1 MLYISTALYLEA
13 QPFITIYSLKQLHE
27 HTKFQV
33 FANDNVCLII
43 TGVGELKASIAITYL
58 LSNKTIGPH
67 DLFLNFGIC
76 GSIDSSITIGSSY
89 IFHKLKDYATKKDL
103 YPDMLLKLP
112 FCEASL
118 ETCPLPVGNEIA
130 PATVSE
136 SFVDM
141 EAYAIMYAVTYYM
154 QPHQVLFLK
163 VVSDHATTDKKAVIN
178 KTEIQ
183 LKLLQVA
190 QEVTIYL
197 HELSSEFVFFSDIT
211 TAMELTREE
220 CYLYQSIIQKLH
232 LSETMSHSLKQHI
245 TYYKSKHTLADKILS
260 SFIDELSLTTC
271 KSKVEGKKYFEQ
283 LKSKLME

>member
-43 TGVGELKASIAITYL
+43 TGVGQLKASIAITYL
-58 LSNKTIGPH
+58 LSNRTIGPH

-76 GSIDSSITIGSSY
+76 GSMDSSIPIGSSY
-89 IFHKLKDYATKKDL
+89 IFHKLKDYSTKRDL

-118 ETCPLPVGNEIA
+118 ETCPLPVGSEIE
-130 PATVSE
+130 PSTILE
-136 SFVDM
+136 TFVDM
-141 EAYAIMYAVTYYM
+141 EAYATMYAVTYYM

-163 VVSDHATTDKKAVIN
+163 VVSDYPTIKKKSAIDKVALQQKLTQTAQKVITYFN
-178 KTEIQ
+178 G
-183 LKLLQVA
+183 
-190 QEVTIYL
+190 
-197 HELSSEFVFFSDIT
+197 LSSELVFFPKIE
-211 TAMELTREE
+211 TAMELSNEE
-220 CYLYQSIIQKLH
+220 HYSYQLLIQQMH
-232 LSETMSHSLKQHI
+232 LSKTMSHSLRQHI
-245 TYYKSKHTLADKILS
+245 IYYKSRHTLADTVLLNFLNNS
-260 SFIDELSLTTC
+260 SLITC
-271 KSKVEGKKYFEQ
+271 KSKVEGKIYFEQ

>member
-13 QPFITIYSLKQLHE
+13 QPLITIYSLKQLHE

-58 LSNKTIGPH
+58 LSNQTIGPH
-67 DLFLNFGIC
+67 DLFLNFGLC
-76 GSIDSSITIGSSY
+76 GSLDPTIPIGSPY
-89 IFHKLKDYATKKDL
+89 VFHKLRDYSTKKDL

-112 FCEASL
+112 FREASL
-118 ETCPLPVGNEIA
+118 ETCPLPVGNEIL
-130 PATVSE
+130 PTTVSE
-136 SFVDM
+136 TFVDM
-141 EAYAIMYAVTYYM
+141 EAYAVMYAVTYYM

-163 VVSDHATTDKKAVIN
+163 VISDYPTADKKAVID
-178 KTEIQ
+178 KTDLQ
-183 LKLLQVA
+183 LKLLQAA
-190 QEVTIYL
+190 QEMNCYL
-197 HELSSEFVFFSDIT
+197 HELSSEFKFFSDIT
-211 TAMELTREE
+211 PILELSKDEFN
-220 CYLYQSIIQKLH
+220 LYQSIIQRLH

-245 TYYKSKHTLADKILS
+245 IYYKSRHTLADEILT
-260 SFIDELSLTTC
+260 SFIKEPSIITC